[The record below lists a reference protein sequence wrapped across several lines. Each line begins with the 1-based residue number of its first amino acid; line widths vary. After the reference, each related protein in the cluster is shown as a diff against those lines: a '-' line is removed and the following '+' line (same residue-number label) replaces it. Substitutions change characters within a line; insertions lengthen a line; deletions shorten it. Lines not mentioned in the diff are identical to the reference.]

1 MKNLRKS
8 KKGVSDVIAVLLMIA
23 IAVAASL
30 IAYAWV
36 MGYLGGTTNKVGN
49 AINIQSMYYTLPT
62 TLTVYVQNVGS
73 SPVTLS
79 TVYVNGVLD
88 TTATFTNNS
97 PSLKVN
103 QTSTVTTVLPSGFS
117 STNPVTVKV
126 VCSDGTFMEATQVVP
141 GS

>member
-1 MKNLRKS
+1 MKSLRMN

-36 MGYLGGTTNKVGN
+36 MGYLGGTTNKVGKT
-49 AINIQSMYYTLPT
+49 IQIQSMYYSGTSLY
-62 TLTVYVQNVGS
+62 VYVQNVGT

-79 TVYVNGVLD
+79 SVYVNGILD
-88 TTATFTNNS
+88 QASNLTGTVPT
-97 PSLKVN
+97 LLVN
-103 QTSTVTTVLPSGFS
+103 QTQAVSTHVPPGYSGTTAID
-117 STNPVTVKV
+117 VKV
-126 VCSDGTFMEATQVVP
+126 VCSDGTFMEASQTIP